1 MNLSGKSIAAF
12 MLTIRYP
19 AWQDFREL
27 PGMTVTEKVNSTY
40 SVSTTQIR
48 DIPILISDDVIYLY
62 VGSFA
67 NLKEGA
73 GNTTVKISWVKNLPQ
88 LKKPSKKDRQS
99 V

>member
-1 MNLSGKSIAAF
+1 LSGKSIAAF

-19 AWQDFREL
+19 AWQNFREL
-27 PGMTVTEKVNSTY
+27 PGKTVSEQVNSTY
-40 SVSTTQIR
+40 SVYTTQIK

-62 VGSFA
+62 VGSSA
-67 NLKEGA
+67 NLREGA

-88 LKKPSKKDRQS
+88 LKKPWTLHRQN

>member
-1 MNLSGKSIAAF
+1 

-19 AWQDFREL
+19 AWQNFREL
-27 PGMTVTEKVNSTY
+27 PGQTVTEKVNSTY
-40 SVSTTQIR
+40 SFTSTQIK

-62 VGSFA
+62 VGSSA

-88 LKKPSKKDRQS
+88 LKKPWTLLRQN